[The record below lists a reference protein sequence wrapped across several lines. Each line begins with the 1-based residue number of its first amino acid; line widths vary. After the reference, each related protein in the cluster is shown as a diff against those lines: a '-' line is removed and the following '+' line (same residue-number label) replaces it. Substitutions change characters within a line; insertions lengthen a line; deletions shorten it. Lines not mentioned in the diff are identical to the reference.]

1 MIWGDVADAGLGSF
15 SIDDRMDLEEAK
27 KTIGERMIL
36 VGNVKPTETMYL
48 GTPADVE
55 KDAKECLRKAYD
67 SPQGYVLA
75 LGCGLP
81 YGTPAGNI
89 HALLNSARKFGQYP
103 LNPDNF
109 N

>member
-1 MIWGDVADAGLGSF
+1 
-15 SIDDRMDLEEAK
+15 MDLEEAK
-27 KTIGERMIL
+27 QAVGERITL

-55 KDAKECLRKAYD
+55 RDAKECLKKAYD
-67 SPQGYVLA
+67 TPKGYILA

-81 YGTPAGNI
+81 NGTPPENI

-103 LNPDNF
+103 LDPDNF
-109 N
+109 A